1 MTAVPFKESQQIPVD
16 HVDSGSKAS
25 SNLTVAKLRAALQLF
40 EENEAW
46 NQDAPQFGDQL
57 VIAVTSSQIM
67 SLLRGNGGQQL

>member
-1 MTAVPFKESQQIPVD
+1 MTAVPFKESQQIAVD
-16 HVDSGSKAS
+16 HVDSGTKSA

-57 VIAVTSSQIM
+57 VIAVTSSPDHEPAA
-67 SLLRGNGGQQL
+67 GNGGQQL

>member
-1 MTAVPFKESQQIPVD
+1 MD

-67 SLLRGNGGQQL
+67 SLLRETEGPLPVTR